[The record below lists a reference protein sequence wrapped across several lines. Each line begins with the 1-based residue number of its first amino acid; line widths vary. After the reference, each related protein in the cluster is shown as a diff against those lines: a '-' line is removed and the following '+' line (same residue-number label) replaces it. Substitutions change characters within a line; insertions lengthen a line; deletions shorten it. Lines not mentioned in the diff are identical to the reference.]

1 LERMGPAMGFQVVV
15 LAGGLSKKLYPL
27 VSKDVPKALLPVG
40 NKPVLSYVL
49 ELLEASNLKDIIV
62 VVSGEDAALCI
73 GNWVTEAVHDRLR
86 VEVIFPAF
94 ISYRGSLE
102 VYVHSISARVCG
114 IRELYVAFAGRIH

>member
-1 LERMGPAMGFQVVV
+1 MGPAMGFQVVV

-86 VEVIFPAF
+86 VEVFFLPSFHIA
-94 ISYRGSLE
+94 E
-102 VYVHSISARVCG
+102 VYKSMFIQFQLV
-114 IRELYVAFAGRIH
+114 YVEFVNFMWPLQAGFTECS

>member
-1 LERMGPAMGFQVVV
+1 MGPAMGFQVVV

-62 VVSGEDAALCI
+62 VVSGEDAALCV

-86 VEVIFPAF
+86 VEVCAAF
-94 ISYRGSLE
+94 ILDRGSL
-102 VYVHSISARVCG
+102 
-114 IRELYVAFAGRIH
+114 